1 MSKRN
6 RRLIGIMLAGAMLVG
21 CGLFYRHFWL
31 IHPVG
36 SGPAGRA
43 VDHLLFEN
51 PWTDRPVVLLGLGDS
66 VTDGFGASGGKSY
79 FERLVKNPSDE
90 FDDMLGVNLRAVMPN
105 LEVHNLSMSGTTS
118 QELVDY
124 QLPRLPDVD
133 EAVFGIVAIT
143 TGGNDIIHN
152 YGQTPPHEGAMYGAT
167 FEQAEPWIANF
178 EVRLGRILDE
188 VSEHFSGGSAIFL
201 ANIYDP
207 TDGIG
212 DTINAGLPRWPD
224 GLKIH
229 AAYNQTIAAA
239 IQNRENVFL
248 VDMRGEFLGHGIHS
262 RQFWQPFYQS
272 EDPGY
277 WYFDNLEDPN
287 DRGYDALR
295 RLFLHEMS
303 RTLPAIFDPSRIR
316 IPKTSQP
323 ARPQID
329 VSTPSETRSGP
340 RQR

>member
-1 MSKRN
+1 MRKRN
-6 RRLIGIMLAGAMLVG
+6 RRVVAILLVG
-21 CGLFYRHFWL
+21 LGLLGGGQFYRHFWL
-31 IHPVG
+31 THPIG
-36 SGPAGRA
+36 IGPAGRV
-43 VDHLLFEN
+43 VDRSLFDK
-51 PWTDRPVVLLGLGDS
+51 PWTDRSVVLLGLGDS
-66 VTDGFGASGGKSY
+66 VTDGFGASGGKAY
-79 FERLVKNPSDE
+79 FDRLVKNPPDE
-90 FDDMLGVNLRAVMPN
+90 FDDMLGINLRAVIPK
-105 LEVHNLSMSGTTS
+105 LEALNHSMSGTTS

-124 QLPRLPDVD
+124 QLPRLADVD
-133 EAVFGIVAIT
+133 ETAFGIVVMT

-152 YGQTPPHEGAMYGAT
+152 YGRTPPHEGAMYGAT

-178 EVRLGRILDE
+178 EVRLGEILDE
-188 VSEHFSGGSAIFL
+188 VSEHFSNGSAIFL

-224 GLKIH
+224 GLQIH
-229 AAYNQTIAAA
+229 AAYNQVIANAA
-239 IQNRENVFL
+239 QQRRNVFL

-262 RQFWQPFYQS
+262 RQFWQPFYRS

-303 RTLPAIFDPSRIR
+303 RTLSAKFAASASDVAST
-316 IPKTSQP
+316 KTL
-323 ARPQID
+323 D
-329 VSTPSETRSGP
+329 
-340 RQR
+340 

>member
-1 MSKRN
+1 MTGRH
-6 RRLIGIMLAGAMLVG
+6 RRLITILLAGL
-21 CGLFYRHFWL
+21 GLLGSGQFYRHFWL

-36 SGPAGRA
+36 SGPAGRS
-43 VDHLLFEN
+43 VNRSLFEK
-51 PWTDRPVVLLGLGDS
+51 PWTARSVVLLGMGDS

-79 FERLVKNPSDE
+79 FDRLVKNPADE
-90 FDDMLGVNLRAVMPN
+90 FDDMLGLNLRAVIPN
-105 LEVHNLSMSGTTS
+105 LEAHNVAMSGTTS

-124 QLPRLPDVD
+124 QLPRLPEVD
-133 EAVFGIVAIT
+133 DGTFGIIVMT

-167 FEQAEPWIANF
+167 FEQAQPWIANF
-178 EVRLGRILDE
+178 DARLGRILDK
-188 VSEHFSGGSAIFL
+188 VTEHFPGGCAIFL

-212 DTINAGLPRWPD
+212 DTINAGLPHWPD

-229 AAYNQTIAAA
+229 SAYNQIIADTAEH
-239 IQNRENVFL
+239 RDNVFL
-248 VDMRGEFLGHGIHS
+248 VNMRGEFLGHGIHS

-295 RLFLHEMS
+295 RLFLHQMS
-303 RTLPAIFDPSRIR
+303 HTLPVIFD
-316 IPKTSQP
+316 QP
-323 ARPQID
+323 RLPTRQPVRQARPQID
-329 VSTPSETRSGP
+329 AAAPSET
-340 RQR
+340 